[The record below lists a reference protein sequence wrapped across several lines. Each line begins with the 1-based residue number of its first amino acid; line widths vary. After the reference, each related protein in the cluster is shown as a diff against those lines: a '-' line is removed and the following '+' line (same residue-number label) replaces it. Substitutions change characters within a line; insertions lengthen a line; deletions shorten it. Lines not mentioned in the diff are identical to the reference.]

1 MHTRIASGSID
12 ADLYYALYC
21 TPYYGFSPDTSAD
34 FLVMAYQLSS
44 FLVHCCYT
52 AGGAATSALEDELN
66 STPED
71 LLTVLASAYKQWTS
85 LHPGQGVFIGPL
97 TADTATLRPFPMA
110 WLYSVDESSPAPPVF
125 GRLSDVF
132 SAGTELYTSPLFQG
146 PICLGPAASLHLNP
160 ILLDPPYLGQSSPL
174 QLSTSLQHISWGAIQ
189 YHHSLHKAG
198 NRLPLHSLQPNT
210 HSLPDN
216 FLLELL
222 EYEGWPTPN
231 DLFLIPNNSTYHT
244 DTSTLSIWCPDQD
257 TAPSPSHSIT
267 LCCGAAYSDNAASHG
282 PTFGYRDWQARLA
295 QGKGWRS
302 WISHTPQFEP
312 LSILFFRLIDYWTG
326 FLHLDREAFAEPV
339 YDSFTALHATYRPGI
354 PAWSLPPHTLAHNLF
369 CFLYTIFY
377 RPAHLIEGFGAG
389 AFSAAVAAT
398 LSLAPPETS
407 AYSSPES
414 LLAALGGIAMHPPT
428 FSRLIQAFA
437 SVHSGEVTRMDT
449 FLSPRPDPA
458 DRPLDYVPPFK
469 EEGRPE
475 FKTALLLVQHVHDRV
490 SPWTLSPL
498 LLSYLYN
505 LGIKV
510 LTLHDDIAAQQD
522 YAALHNRPFVPF
534 SHFGSTR
541 HDYERVVPT
550 LKTFSAST
558 FFTNFLEPLTYE
570 QLEAR
575 EGSLGSTYCPDLLD
589 LLLALFT
596 YLGTPPTLL
605 FGAQADALP
614 QTLIHGCHRPP
625 AVTTA
630 PLFPSTMDL
639 HESPA
644 NFYTRV
650 FLHSLRLPSLRL
662 LGLPSDDIL
671 AVEDALKQSLLSL
684 PLPQAL
690 DVLHTQL
697 LSCICVS
704 TPRRETLAPGPNQGA
719 PPIAC
724 YLCPVDGSRTTRSPP
739 PVFRCWI
746 GRKVSPNMAILDFKC
761 DSLPWAASYIKGTAG
776 RSLFGLSP
784 GNFIQLVFPTN
795 EQFLSDAPY
804 FGLALYL
811 TSVTTKGRV
820 LEEQPEE
827 QTDSGGSQVTQ
838 FSGILLPFLLKPT
851 TQSGT
856 LIHQMHLPLFA
867 KREQLH
873 ELVTFPPLD
882 MARTFYMPLSSPR
895 GLFSELLKVPFYRIP
910 KTLGWPF
917 LDSPM
922 PSYTPPTVSLQPL
935 HNLLSVL
942 PYFLPSQVRSQIP
955 PEYHVGTHPAQYSLN
970 ALSYLVHQGILPG
983 THSEHMQQN
992 YSWPLD
998 WSPRVLESPE
1008 VVAMQNSMP
1017 EPMRCSPPWVPLS
1030 SNVSPMLSL
1039 LGTATSLRSYSL
1051 PFGAYLQVTLRSACK
1066 AYLGQAKLITPLFS
1080 LSSSPLF

>member
-1 MHTRIASGSID
+1 M
-12 ADLYYALYC
+12 
-21 TPYYGFSPDTSAD
+21 
-34 FLVMAYQLSS
+34 
-44 FLVHCCYT
+44 
-52 AGGAATSALEDELN
+52 
-66 STPED
+66 
-71 LLTVLASAYKQWTS
+71 
-85 LHPGQGVFIGPL
+85 
-97 TADTATLRPFPMA
+97 
-110 WLYSVDESSPAPPVF
+110 
-125 GRLSDVF
+125 
-132 SAGTELYTSPLFQG
+132 
-146 PICLGPAASLHLNP
+146 
-160 ILLDPPYLGQSSPL
+160 
-174 QLSTSLQHISWGAIQ
+174 
-189 YHHSLHKAG
+189 
-198 NRLPLHSLQPNT
+198 
-210 HSLPDN
+210 
-216 FLLELL
+216 
-222 EYEGWPTPN
+222 
-231 DLFLIPNNSTYHT
+231 
-244 DTSTLSIWCPDQD
+244 
-257 TAPSPSHSIT
+257 
-267 LCCGAAYSDNAASHG
+267 
-282 PTFGYRDWQARLA
+282 
-295 QGKGWRS
+295 
-302 WISHTPQFEP
+302 
-312 LSILFFRLIDYWTG
+312 
-326 FLHLDREAFAEPV
+326 
-339 YDSFTALHATYRPGI
+339 
-354 PAWSLPPHTLAHNLF
+354 
-369 CFLYTIFY
+369 
-377 RPAHLIEGFGAG
+377 
-389 AFSAAVAAT
+389 
-398 LSLAPPETS
+398 
-407 AYSSPES
+407 
-414 LLAALGGIAMHPPT
+414 
-428 FSRLIQAFA
+428 
-437 SVHSGEVTRMDT
+437 
-449 FLSPRPDPA
+449 
-458 DRPLDYVPPFK
+458 
-469 EEGRPE
+469 
-475 FKTALLLVQHVHDRV
+475 
-490 SPWTLSPL
+490 
-498 LLSYLYN
+498 
-505 LGIKV
+505 

-630 PLFPSTMDL
+630 PLFPSSMDL

-704 TPRRETLAPGPNQGA
+704 TPRRETSAPGPNQGA

-784 GNFIQLVFPTN
+784 GNFIQLVFPTT

-838 FSGILLPFLLKPT
+838 FSGILLPFLLKST

-882 MARTFYMPLSSPR
+882 MARTFYMPS
-895 GLFSELLKVPFYRIP
+895 
-910 KTLGWPF
+910 
-917 LDSPM
+917 
-922 PSYTPPTVSLQPL
+922 
-935 HNLLSVL
+935 LLSAWAL
-942 PYFLPSQVRSQIP
+942 LGAAQSSLLSYSQDSGLALFRFSHALLHPSFSLPSTS
-955 PEYHVGTHPAQYSLN
+955 AQPSL
-970 ALSYLVHQGILPG
+970 GP
-983 THSEHMQQN
+983 
-992 YSWPLD
+992 
-998 WSPRVLESPE
+998 
-1008 VVAMQNSMP
+1008 
-1017 EPMRCSPPWVPLS
+1017 
-1030 SNVSPMLSL
+1030 SL
-1039 LGTATSLRSYSL
+1039 L
-1051 PFGAYLQVTLRSACK
+1051 P
-1066 AYLGQAKLITPLFS
+1066 P
-1080 LSSSPLF
+1080 